1 MLKKVVAMDELSPI
15 VRSLTDQPLGFLSGF
30 VAGVF
35 RMNPMEDPVKSW
47 LTEQLN
53 RSETGYGT
61 AGGGFTSTN
70 GNNKGPQ
77 SISIE

>member
-1 MLKKVVAMDELSPI
+1 M
-15 VRSLTDQPLGFLSGF
+15 
-30 VAGVF
+30 AGVF

-53 RSETGYGT
+53 RSETGYST
-61 AGGGFTSTN
+61 AGGGFTSSN